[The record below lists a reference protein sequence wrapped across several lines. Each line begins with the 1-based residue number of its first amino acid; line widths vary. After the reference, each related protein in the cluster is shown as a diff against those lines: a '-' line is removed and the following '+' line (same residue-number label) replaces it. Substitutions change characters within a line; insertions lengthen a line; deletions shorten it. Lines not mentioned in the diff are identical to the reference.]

1 MEVEII
7 TERIEELSKKKGI
20 SRTKA
25 LSESGAGKDFISN
38 LKKGQTPSIIKLQKI
53 AEFFGVSV
61 DYILGR
67 TEASTSNNVVTG
79 SSNTIQNGNNNV
91 IELRAEGAL
100 TINNPAVAEAYESL
114 TEREKLSVQM
124 FILDTAEAKKKEK
137 EKKD

>member
-1 MEVEII
+1 MTITQRIFDIME
-7 TERIEELSKKKGI
+7 KKGI
-20 SRTKA
+20 SQAQLSSSTGISTSAISAWKTKNTFPTA
-25 LSESGAGKDFISN
+25 DKI
-38 LKKGQTPSIIKLQKI
+38 PKI
-53 AEFFGVSV
+53 AECLGVPV
-61 DYILGR
+61 AELYNLWD
-67 TEASTSNNVVTG
+67 EASKANNVVTG

>member
-1 MEVEII
+1 MDIV
-7 TERIEELSKKKGI
+7 ERILGILQEKGLKQKELTDYLGINESAIANWKKGKVKSYMRYI
-20 SRTKA
+20 S
-25 LSESGAGKDFISN
+25 E
-38 LKKGQTPSIIKLQKI
+38 I
-53 AEFFGVSV
+53 ATFLEVSV
-61 DYILGR
+61 DYLLGN
-67 TEASTSNNVVTG
+67 EEISQNNVVNSG